1 MKKLNR
7 RQIRQMLIS
16 ELRNIRLNESMQP
29 NEAQKALQDMLGS
42 KMNEFM
48 MGVGSCVMMSMGQ
61 KDPMECAMEQ
71 AEKMFR
77 NEDLKELKELLEKM
91 GSLPQY

>member
-1 MKKLNR
+1 
-7 RQIRQMLIS
+7 
-16 ELRNIRLNESMQP
+16 MQP

-77 NEDLKELKELLEKM
+77 NEDLK
-91 GSLPQY
+91 